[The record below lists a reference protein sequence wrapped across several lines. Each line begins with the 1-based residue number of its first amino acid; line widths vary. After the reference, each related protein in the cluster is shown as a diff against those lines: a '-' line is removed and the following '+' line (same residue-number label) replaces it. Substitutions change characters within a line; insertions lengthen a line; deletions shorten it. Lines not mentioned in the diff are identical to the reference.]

1 MPGGGSDGYTSSSL
15 SSTAGRAMMVV
26 VVVENEAS
34 RSNAGAVKTIFGFS
48 QGGTSDRNNVL
59 TVTL

>member
-15 SSTAGRAMMVV
+15 SWTAGRAV

-34 RSNAGAVKTIFGFS
+34 RSNAGAVKTIFGFG

-59 TVTL
+59 TITS